1 MGDIMKHNLL
11 IFSVITAI
19 IYLLFFSYILI
30 FEYNSF
36 NIPNHSFLSIKEL
49 KKPGAIDEYIDWETK
64 REKRE
69 GEIDMLYGLGA
80 IMPTFVLTLLA
91 EDLLIRSHK
100 SYSHLINKK
109 SYIASLIIIVLI
121 FILYY
126 AALYFN
132 DYFRLYITM
141 IPPLAISIDILI
153 LCIFLGKKIK
163 E

>member
-1 MGDIMKHNLL
+1 MKHKLL
-11 IFSVITAI
+11 IFSIISAIT
-19 IYLLFFSYILI
+19 YLLFFSYILI

-36 NIPNHSFLSIKEL
+36 NITNHSFLSIKEL

-64 REKRE
+64 REKPE
-69 GEIDMLYGLGA
+69 GEIDKLYGLGA
-80 IMPTFVLTLLA
+80 IMPTFILALLA

-100 SYSHLINKK
+100 SYSPLINRKLN
-109 SYIASLIIIVLI
+109 IASLINLVLI

-126 AALYFN
+126 GALYFN
-132 DYFRLYITM
+132 DYFRLYITL

-153 LCIFLGKKIK
+153 LCVLLVRNK

>member
-1 MGDIMKHNLL
+1 MKHKLL
-11 IFSVITAI
+11 IVSIITVM

-30 FEYNSF
+30 FKYNSV
-36 NIPNHSFLSIKEL
+36 NIPNHAFLSIKEL
-49 KKPGAIDEYIDWETK
+49 KKPGSIDEYIDWDTK
-64 REKRE
+64 RETPE
-69 GEIDMLYGLGA
+69 AEIDMLYGLGA

-109 SYIASLIIIVLI
+109 SYIASLINIVLI

-132 DYFRLYITM
+132 DFFRLYITM

-153 LCIFLGKKIK
+153 LSVILGKKIG